1 MQLERPKYEPFA
13 QNGSWSAQSTN
24 PVPKIQGGASKVQV
38 EVKAICV
45 NLWFA
50 PNHASTALL
59 GGLVRKVST
68 LTFLRK
74 ALLKRLEKASE
85 NASENV
91 SENAV
96 WGAAGAPQRGEDSR
110 ETERTWKRHYGCGRI

>member
-1 MQLERPKYEPFA
+1 M
-13 QNGSWSAQSTN
+13 
-24 PVPKIQGGASKVQV
+24 PKIQAGASKVQL
-38 EVKAICV
+38 EVKAICF

-50 PNHASTALL
+50 PNYASTALL
-59 GGLVRKVST
+59 AGLARKVPV

-74 ALLKRLEKASE
+74 ALLKRSEKASE

-96 WGAAGAPQRGEDSR
+96 WGAAGAPQRGEAGR
-110 ETERTWKRHYGCGRI
+110 ETVRTWKRHCGMWADLGQLGRRAAGTALNIIYYQY